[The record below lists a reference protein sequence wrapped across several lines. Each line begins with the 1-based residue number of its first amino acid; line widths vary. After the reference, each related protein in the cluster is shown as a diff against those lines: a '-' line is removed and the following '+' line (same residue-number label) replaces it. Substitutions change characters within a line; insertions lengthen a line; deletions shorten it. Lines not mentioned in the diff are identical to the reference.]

1 MLIRLPMFSGSFG
14 FVTDKAI
21 YDQSTEDGDELST
34 GRSVGRIADPSSLC
48 LHYRSVTSDLL

>member
-1 MLIRLPMFSGSFG
+1 MFSGSFG